1 MHSSGPSHCVRAD
14 LCSQSWRGVESGQK
28 DSPMRPRAKV
38 PRSSAQSMLSSPSF
52 RRVSG
57 WSTRSGQA
65 GLCFL
70 RWADLVLLSYSLLFA
85 EDFMKASTGN
95 YKDLKLKLDGIVP
108 PGGGFSRNVLLEQL
122 YGSLPRDPQVNLQI
136 YNAEIIPGGYT
147 NWHCH
152 NGAAF
157 FVALQGVFE
166 AHFQEGVLVKAKAGE
181 CYSEPIAKFHR
192 GHNPHPE
199 LPYLCIGLCF
209 TSPDREHVTNSV
221 ERPW

>member
-1 MHSSGPSHCVRAD
+1 M
-14 LCSQSWRGVESGQK
+14 GV
-28 DSPMRPRAKV
+28 KV
-38 PRSSAQSMLSSPSF
+38 PWHRSEGNGVAFRGGGVLPMVVPAPGTHEPS
-52 RRVSG
+52 RRPGETAMQVDP
-57 WSTRSGQA
+57 A
-65 GLCFL
+65 
-70 RWADLVLLSYSLLFA
+70 
-85 EDFMKASTGN
+85 N

-108 PGGGFSRNVLLEQL
+108 PGHGFHRNVLLEAL
-122 YGSLPRDPQVNLQI
+122 YASLPRDPQVKVQI
-136 YNAEIIPGGYT
+136 YNAEIVPGGYT

-157 FVALQGVFE
+157 FVALQGLFE
-166 AHFQEGVLVKAKAGE
+166 AHFQEGVLVKAKAGD

-209 TSPDREHVTNSV
+209 TSPDREHVTNSI